1 MVCFGALVF
10 ERITLKIDLNR
21 NQSISMVISDL
32 IYGLAGIVLLVSG
45 ILRVRY
51 FGQGA
56 DFYTHNPIFWIKVGI
71 FVFVGLLS
79 LYPTF
84 TYLFWA
90 IPLSKGNC
98 PKVSSNLLS
107 RLRLIINIE
116 LLGFALIPLFAT
128 FMARGIGL
136 N

>member
-71 FVFVGLLS
+71 LS
-79 LYPTF
+79 LSASYHYIQHLPIF
-84 TYLFWA
+84 FGQF
-90 IPLSKGNC
+90 P
-98 PKVSSNLLS
+98 
-107 RLRLIINIE
+107 
-116 LLGFALIPLFAT
+116 
-128 FMARGIGL
+128 
-136 N
+136 